1 MKTHARRLEGTRD
14 RTRKVRAWQKHGQSD
29 AMKAAMA
36 DFGPLAA
43 GPPRMSM
50 SKPIAAIGLDL

>member
-1 MKTHARRLEGTRD
+1 
-14 RTRKVRAWQKHGQSD
+14 
-29 AMKAAMA
+29 MKAAMA